1 MYQKA
6 YIALKAVIQD
16 NDKFLILKK
25 ATSDYTNPLIGWETP
40 GGRLEEGED
49 LIVGLSR
56 EIQEET
62 GLTVEILHPFHA
74 FIANSGQEN
83 CITGISFI
91 AQYKGGTVI
100 LDTKEHNTY
109 AWKTIEEIR
118 KLTESLGLQKE
129 IDAFENFRMKIQS

>member
-1 MYQKA
+1 MHQKT
-6 YIALKAVIQD
+6 YVALKALIRD
-16 NDKFLILKK
+16 NNEFLILKK
-25 ATSDYTNPLIGWETP
+25 VMSDGTNPLVGWETP

-74 FIANSGQEN
+74 FIVNIGQEN

-91 AQYKGGTVI
+91 AHYKDGTVT
-100 LDTKEHNTY
+100 LDTKEHNAY
-109 AWKTIEEIR
+109 AWKTIKEIR
-118 KLTESLGLQKE
+118 RLTESYGLQKE
-129 IDAFENFRMKIQS
+129 MDAFEKFTKTWK